1 MDGSSLGLMDDLD
14 HITLGDN
21 EATDFS
27 MRALNLTE
35 TNRVNLKGASVSHGI
50 KRSISNAVERNLN
63 TAPMDLFEVKKKGLG
78 IFIAKEKISLYKYL
92 LFASHRPSSS
102 ALHKLIKK
110 HFLEAFR
117 SV

>member
-63 TAPMDLFEVKKKGLG
+63 TAPMDLFEVKKKRFRD
-78 IFIAKEKISLYKYL
+78 IYSKRKDFFI
-92 LFASHRPSSS
+92 
-102 ALHKLIKK
+102 
-110 HFLEAFR
+110 
-117 SV
+117 